1 MKRYFPSFV
10 DSSKSSFRFK
20 KEGLRKGMGAVK
32 ANPKKSSKNKIVKLF
47 LLIFL
52 NYIPRVRNSRNQK
65 SLEKEPLVGRYNS
78 AYLLY
83 LYAYALGYSFLGKV
97 RYGTNFSPDVL
108 LKLDVHVFP
117 GL

>member
-1 MKRYFPSFV
+1 MFKREWSHALELIQQTWRTA
-10 DSSKSSFRFK
+10 K
-20 KEGLRKGMGAVK
+20 GLR
-32 ANPKKSSKNKIVKLF
+32 PTTPW
-47 LLIFL
+47 LLV
-52 NYIPRVRNSRNQK
+52 RVR
-65 SLEKEPLVGRYNS
+65 RYNS

-108 LKLDVHVFP
+108 LKLDVYVFP